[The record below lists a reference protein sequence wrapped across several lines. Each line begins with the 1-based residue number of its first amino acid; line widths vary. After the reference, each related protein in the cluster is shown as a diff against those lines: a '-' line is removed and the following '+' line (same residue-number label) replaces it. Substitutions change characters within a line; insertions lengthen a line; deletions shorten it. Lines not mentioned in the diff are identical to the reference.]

1 MYAIQ
6 AYDEIHSYSVVTSN
20 KWCDKHKPLLIKKK
34 KKKVINHRVQ
44 NFKGKLHF
52 KPYSLGGVIN

>member
-20 KWCDKHKPLLIKKK
+20 KWCDKHKPLFKIKKIK
-34 KKKVINHRVQ
+34 NDKPSGSKFQ
-44 NFKGKLHF
+44 GKIIF
-52 KPYSLGGVIN
+52 